1 MSARCL
7 VVTERSQRSARTANP
22 GLEMPDVETLM
33 QAETMVATI
42 DATLTTN

>member
-1 MSARCL
+1 
-7 VVTERSQRSARTANP
+7 
-22 GLEMPDVETLM
+22 MPDVETLM